1 MHFNFH
7 LSGDESAEQTRR
19 IANAVLA
26 LGGAQLV
33 PDDEVNIKLDA
44 TPELMAFF
52 NGQSD
57 HPRKGPQ
64 PSTKV
69 GEMHVEVNIDTTNA
83 TAALDKL
90 ATHPGAKW
98 VEEDAVTANVGESP
112 SGGLRYSTVIPE
124 TGIEIPC
131 EPMSANEIKELVSSP
146 AVPVAQAADPS
157 GLDSKGLPWDERIH
171 SGSRKF
177 NADGSWRYR
186 KNVPDE
192 TKAAVEGELRGLM
205 AIMAPTIAATE
216 AISEACDKLEAMMP
230 SQPGV
235 TDIVEVTVPTS
246 PVVPPAPPVPT
257 VEVTEVNGTVHHVS
271 AVPPPAAARTYPD
284 VVNLIM
290 SRKIAPE
297 TYVAIIGS
305 DLPTFA
311 ATCKTDP
318 NAASVAFDAL
328 DRASRS

>member
-7 LSGDESAEQTRR
+7 LSGDESPEQTRR

-26 LGGAQLV
+26 LGGL
-33 PDDEVNIKLDA
+33 L
-44 TPELMAFF
+44 TPA
-52 NGQSD
+52 
-57 HPRKGPQ
+57 K
-64 PSTKV
+64 STSA
-69 GEMHVEVNIDTTNA
+69 GEITVDVKIDTTNA

-90 ATHPGAKW
+90 AAHPGAKW
-98 VEEDAVTANVGESP
+98 VEEDAVTTNVGESP
-112 SGGLRYSTVIPE
+112 SGGLRYFTVSPE

-131 EPMSANEIKELVSSP
+131 EPMSANEFLDLVSSP
-146 AVPVAQAADPS
+146 AVPVAPLAHAADPS

-171 SGSRKF
+171 SSSRKF

-192 TKAAVEGELRGLM
+192 TKASVEGELRGLM
-205 AIMAPTIAATE
+205 AIMAPTIASTQAV
-216 AISEACDKLEAMMP
+216 SEACDALEAMM
-230 SQPGV
+230 SAQPGV
-235 TDIVEVTVPTS
+235 PAEVLADDVPTMEVMLES
-246 PVVPPAPPVPT
+246 GPVEIPLAPVTPPAPPLPPVITSVEEIARGEVHAASAPHVPPAPTLP
-257 VEVTEVNGTVHHVS
+257 
-271 AVPPPAAARTYPD
+271 AARTYPD

-290 SRKIAPE
+290 KNKITPE

-318 NAASVAFDAL
+318 NAANAAYDAL